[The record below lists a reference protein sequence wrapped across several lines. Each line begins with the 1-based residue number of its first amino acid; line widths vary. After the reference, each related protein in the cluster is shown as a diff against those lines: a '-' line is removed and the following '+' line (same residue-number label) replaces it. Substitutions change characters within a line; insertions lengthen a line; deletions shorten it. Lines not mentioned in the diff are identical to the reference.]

1 MLIDFSDGDKKKMKS
16 VGMNFNPTKM
26 SGSLFIQNKEPVFH
40 LMNHPSIEVLD
51 MKTALKKYHGLKKY
65 YWKLIKPEQ
74 DEYTL
79 QTSKDLHQG
88 YFIRSKPGCK
98 VTIPVQACLFIA
110 REKFSQNIHNI
121 IIAEEGSEL
130 NIVTGCLSADYVK
143 EALHIG
149 ITEMYVKKGAKLSF
163 TMVHNW
169 GENIKVR
176 PRTATQVEKNGT
188 FLSNYICIK
197 PVADLQMSPACYLNG
212 EKSVG
217 RYNSLLYSYPNS
229 NIDVGTKVFLQ
240 AKKARSEV
248 VAKAICSGGE
258 IVVRGYIKGMAPE
271 ITSHLDCKGLITAKN
286 GRMRAIP
293 ELDACRP
300 DLDMTHEAAIGK
312 ISQEQLEYLEARGLS
327 EKESLSLITK
337 GFLDISSMNLP
348 SGLDHQLIDYL
359 ETL

>member
-1 MLIDFSDGDKKKMKS
+1 MLIDLFSGDKKKMRS
-16 VGMNFNPTKM
+16 VGMNFNSSKI
-26 SGSLFIQNKEPVFH
+26 SGSLFIQNKDPIYH
-40 LMNHPSIEVLD
+40 LMSDPGVEVLD
-51 MKTALKKYHGLKKY
+51 MKMALNKYHSLKKY
-65 YWKLIKPEQ
+65 YWKLIDPKQ
-74 DEYTL
+74 DEYTG
-79 QTSKDLHQG
+79 QVFNDFHQG
-88 YFIRSKPGCK
+88 YFIRSKPGQK
-98 VTIPVQACLFIA
+98 VELPVQACLFIA

-130 NIVTGCLSADYVK
+130 NIVTGCLTADYIK

-149 ITEMYVKKGAKLSF
+149 ITEMYVKKGAKLTF

-169 GENIKVR
+169 GEKIKVR
-176 PRTATQVEKNGT
+176 PRTATQVEKNGI

-197 PVADLQMSPACYLNG
+197 PVADLQMSPTCYLNG
-212 EKSVG
+212 EGSVG

-229 NIDVGTKVFLQ
+229 SIDVGTKVFLE
-240 AKKARSEV
+240 AEKARAEV
-248 VAKAICSGGE
+248 VTKAICSGGE
-258 IVVRGYIKGMAPE
+258 IVIRGYIKGSASK
-271 ITSHLDCKGLITAKN
+271 IKSHLDCKGLITGRG

-293 ELDACRP
+293 ELEANMP

-312 ISQEQLEYLEARGLS
+312 ISAEQLEYLEARGIS

-337 GFLDISSMNLP
+337 GFLDITSMNLP